1 MSKERPVKIK
11 GESFEGLK
19 DNPKNLKEKTPI
31 TESDQNKKEAA
42 NFIMKS
48 LKAIKNNWNKSA
60 AILGVGVATS
70 IPGMAQENPNK
81 LADNEFFNQENKRV
95 EYVAKTNS
103 GNYTIPKKRNKGENI
118 KTTSELEKEYKKELK
133 ITSLEDFL
141 SEDGTDSDSFD
152 FIINNVEKSFK
163 MGSGKTFRA
172 GIETRDGV
180 KGFKGER
187 GEVEYEAH
195 LINIATPKPKKENIN
210 QKAEDFYME
219 IKTSE
224 GIRQFKGAAGKKEY
238 EEFMNRVKKQT
249 ANQPENLNKENKK
262 GVKDKDFYMEIRTS
276 QGLRIFKGAAGK
288 KAYEAF
294 LRQNQQANKYQQ
306 RPMTQNPQKRMP
318 PNYNNKPKPPY
329 ALY

>member
-1 MSKERPVKIK
+1 MSKENLNFNKENNI
-11 GESFEGLK
+11 
-19 DNPKNLKEKTPI
+19 NLKEKRPNNI
-31 TESDQNKKEAA
+31 ESDQSKKEAA
-42 NFIMKS
+42 NFIMRS
-48 LKAIKNNWNKSA
+48 VKAIKDNWKKSA

-195 LINIATPKPKKENIN
+195 LINIATPKPKKENIS
-210 QKAEDFYME
+210 QKAEDFYIE
-219 IKTSE
+219 IQTSE
-224 GIRQFKGAAGKKEY
+224 GIRQFKGVEGKKEY

-249 ANQPENLNKENKK
+249 VNRSENKK
-262 GVKDKDFYMEIRTS
+262 DVKDKDFYMEIQTS

-288 KAYEAF
+288 KAYQAF

-306 RPMTQNPQKRMP
+306 RYMTQNPQRRIP